1 MADKLHSETAL
12 AGSGHIDR
20 GAILWN
26 LTGNLVTRKPGRT
39 LLPVLTVLFLVS
51 YGLLTMLVVEQG
63 RTIDSQRNLIRM
75 LFDDSIELNGM
86 KGKANQKQQAE
97 ARAQAQAQGQSKMKT
112 PPAQTPQ
119 MQAPPTPSPRAGAK
133 SQSTSKFG
141 RPLPQKPPK
150 DSSDQADE
158 RRMLIKI

>member
-1 MADKLHSETAL
+1 
-12 AGSGHIDR
+12 
-20 GAILWN
+20 LWN
-26 LTGNLVTRKPGRT
+26 LTGDIVTRKPGRT
-39 LLPVLTVLFLVS
+39 LLPVLTILFLVS

-97 ARAQAQAQGQSKMKT
+97 ARALAQAQGKTKT
-112 PPAQTPQ
+112 PPAQAPQ
-119 MQAPPTPSPRAGAK
+119 MLAPSAPTPPAGAK
-133 SQSTSKFG
+133 SQSTSKSG
-141 RPLPQKPPK
+141 RPLLQKPPK
-150 DSSDQADE
+150 DTSEQGDE

>member
-1 MADKLHSETAL
+1 
-12 AGSGHIDR
+12 
-20 GAILWN
+20 LWN
-26 LTGNLVTRKPGRT
+26 LTGDIVTRKPGRT
-39 LLPVLTVLFLVS
+39 LLPVLTVLFVVS

-63 RTIDSQRNLIRM
+63 RTIDSQRDLIRM

-97 ARAQAQAQGQSKMKT
+97 ARAQAQAQSKMKAPT
-112 PPAQTPQ
+112 QTPQ
-119 MQAPPTPSPRAGAK
+119 APPSPSPRAGAK

-150 DSSDQADE
+150 DTSDQGDE
-158 RRMLIKI
+158 RRMLITI

>member
-1 MADKLHSETAL
+1 M
-12 AGSGHIDR
+12 
-20 GAILWN
+20 
-26 LTGNLVTRKPGRT
+26 
-39 LLPVLTVLFLVS
+39 LTVLFLVS

-86 KGKANQKQQAE
+86 KGKANQKRQEE
-97 ARAQAQAQGQSKMKT
+97 ARAQAQAQSKMKT
-112 PPAQTPQ
+112 PAQAPQ
-119 MQAPPTPSPRAGAK
+119 MQGTPSPSPRAGAK

-150 DSSDQADE
+150 DTADQGDE
-158 RRMLIKI
+158 RRMLITI